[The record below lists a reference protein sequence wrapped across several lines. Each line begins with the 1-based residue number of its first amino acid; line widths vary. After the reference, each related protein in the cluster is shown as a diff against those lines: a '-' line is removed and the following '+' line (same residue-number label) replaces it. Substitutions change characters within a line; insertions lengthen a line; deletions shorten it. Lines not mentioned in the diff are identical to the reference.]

1 MERGQASQKQKEQLR
16 RRGRGAAAASEAAP
30 RTLTFVLYAPHR
42 EVRPEERLVDLA
54 LAYEVQEVQCETA
67 GQAARVERIVCNAMA
82 ALGVV

>member
-1 MERGQASQKQKEQLR
+1 MRRG
-16 RRGRGAAAASEAAP
+16 GRGAAAASEAAP